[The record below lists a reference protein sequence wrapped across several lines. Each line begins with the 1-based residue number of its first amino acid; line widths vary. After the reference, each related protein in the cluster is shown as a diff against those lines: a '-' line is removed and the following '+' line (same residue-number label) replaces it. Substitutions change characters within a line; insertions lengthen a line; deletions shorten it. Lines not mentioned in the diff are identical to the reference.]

1 MVAVSNELVE
11 AVVAESTLH
20 MVVVWAVEEVLNMEE
35 VNLVEEGKN
44 DAWVVVVVMH
54 KYRQVVEG
62 VNVEEVANVEEV
74 EVNYNKGLVGVENIM
89 EEVVREVAA
98 GESECS
104 VLEAEVT
111 AKAVVAT
118 VEEMN
123 KLVGKEMV
131 EVVSKWVVVEVGSE
145 LAVAEMVE
153 VVNKLVVVVGKSRLV
168 VGVAVVVEVE
178 VEVVVEVVVEV
189 EVEVEVEGSKQ
200 VEAEVSILVEGA
212 VEVSKQ
218 VMVEASKQVEEVVEE
233 IEEHKQVVEEM
244 RPAVAGTKGAP
255 VEGRKLVEEV
265 KEQ

>member
-189 EVEVEVEGSKQ
+189 EVEVEGSKQ

-218 VMVEASKQVEEVVEE
+218 VIVEASKQVEEVVEE

>member
-44 DAWVVVVVMH
+44 DAWVVVVAMH

-189 EVEVEVEGSKQ
+189 EVEVEGSKQ

-218 VMVEASKQVEEVVEE
+218 VIVEASKQVEEVVEE

>member
-44 DAWVVVVVMH
+44 DAWVVVVAMH

-168 VGVAVVVEVE
+168 VGVE
-178 VEVVVEVVVEV
+178 VEVV
-189 EVEVEVEGSKQ
+189 VEVEGSKQ

>member
-44 DAWVVVVVMH
+44 DAWVVVVAMH

-168 VGVAVVVEVE
+168 VGVE
-178 VEVVVEVVVEV
+178 VEVVV

-218 VMVEASKQVEEVVEE
+218 VIVEASKQVEEVVEE

>member
-1 MVAVSNELVE
+1 MRVMVAVSNELVE

-168 VGVAVVVEVE
+168 VGVE
-178 VEVVVEVVVEV
+178 VEVV
-189 EVEVEVEGSKQ
+189 VEVEGSKQ

-218 VMVEASKQVEEVVEE
+218 VIVEASKQVEEVVEE

>member
-168 VGVAVVVEVE
+168 VGVE
-178 VEVVVEVVVEV
+178 VEVV
-189 EVEVEVEGSKQ
+189 VEVEGSKQ

-218 VMVEASKQVEEVVEE
+218 VMVEASKQVEEVEE

-265 KEQ
+265 KEK

>member
-1 MVAVSNELVE
+1 MRVMVAVSNELVE

-44 DAWVVVVVMH
+44 DAWVVVVAMH

-168 VGVAVVVEVE
+168 VGVE
-178 VEVVVEVVVEV
+178 VEVV
-189 EVEVEVEGSKQ
+189 VEVEGSKQ

-218 VMVEASKQVEEVVEE
+218 VIVEASKQVEEVVEE